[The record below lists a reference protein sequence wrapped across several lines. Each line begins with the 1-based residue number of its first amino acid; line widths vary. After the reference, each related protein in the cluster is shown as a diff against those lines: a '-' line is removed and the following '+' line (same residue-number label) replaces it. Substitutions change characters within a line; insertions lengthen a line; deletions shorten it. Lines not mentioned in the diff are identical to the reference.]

1 MMPMIDRT
9 LTVDGVADSDTPA
22 FATDAAGHVLLWN
35 RGMEKLLGRSR
46 KDALGR
52 RCFELLAG
60 RDVFGNRYCHESCAV
75 MCMSRKGESVQGF
88 EMTVRSSAPPEV
100 AVHVSVLD
108 LPGSAQRERS
118 LLHVLQPIDSTTR
131 LARAL
136 ERLAS
141 NRGGSVHRA
150 SAPASHSATT
160 NCPLLTARETEVL
173 QCVARGLQNKEVAEE
188 LGISLA
194 TARNH
199 IHNMLEKLEVH
210 SKLEAVSMAFREGW
224 VTGTD
229 EAETPRALERIA

>member
-9 LTVDGVADSDTPA
+9 LTMDGVADSDTPA

-35 RGMEKLLGRSR
+35 RGMEKLLGRPR

-60 RDVFGNRYCHESCAV
+60 RDVFGNRYCHENCAV
-75 MCMSRKGESVQGF
+75 MCMSRKCESVQAF

-100 AVHVSVLD
+100 AVQVSVLD
-108 LPGSAQRERS
+108 LPGSAPKERS
-118 LLHVLQPIDSTTR
+118 LLHVLQTIDTTNR

-136 ERLAS
+136 ERLGSSCNGHVHGVPVPSSRSGAAS
-141 NRGGSVHRA
+141 
-150 SAPASHSATT
+150 
-160 NCPLLTARETEVL
+160 CPLLTARENEVL
-173 QCVARGLQNKEVAEE
+173 RCVARGLQNKEVADE

-210 SKLEAVSMAFREGW
+210 SKLEAVSLAFREGW
-224 VTGTD
+224 VTGSEED
-229 EAETPRALERIA
+229 APRALERIA

>member
-9 LTVDGVADSDTPA
+9 LTMDGVADSDTPA

-35 RGMEKLLGRSR
+35 RGMEKLLGRPR

-60 RDVFGNRYCHESCAV
+60 RDVFGNRYCHENCAV
-75 MCMSRKGESVQGF
+75 MCMSRKCESVQAF

-100 AVHVSVLD
+100 AVQVSVLD
-108 LPGSAQRERS
+108 LPGSAPKERS
-118 LLHVLQPIDSTTR
+118 LLHVLQPIDTTNR

-136 ERLAS
+136 ERLGSSCNGHVHGVPVPSSRSGAAS
-141 NRGGSVHRA
+141 
-150 SAPASHSATT
+150 
-160 NCPLLTARETEVL
+160 CPLLTARENEVL
-173 QCVARGLQNKEVAEE
+173 RCVARGLQNKEVADE

-210 SKLEAVSMAFREGW
+210 SKLEAVSLAFREGW
-224 VTGTD
+224 VTGSEED
-229 EAETPRALERIA
+229 APRALERIA

>member
-9 LTVDGVADSDTPA
+9 LTMDGVADSDTPA

-60 RDVFGNRYCHESCAV
+60 RDVFGNRYCHENCAV
-75 MCMSRKGESVQGF
+75 MCMSRKCESVQAF

-100 AVHVSVLD
+100 AVQVSVLD
-108 LPGSAQRERS
+108 LPGAGPKERS
-118 LLHVLQPIDSTTR
+118 LLHVLQPIDTTNR

-136 ERLAS
+136 ERL
-141 NRGGSVHRA
+141 GSSRNGHAQGVP
-150 SAPASHSATT
+150 APSSRSGVVS
-160 NCPLLTARETEVL
+160 PLLTARENEVL
-173 QCVARGLQNKEVAEE
+173 RCVARGLQNKEVAEE

-210 SKLEAVSMAFREGW
+210 SKLEAVSLAFREGW
-224 VTGTD
+224 VSGSEED
-229 EAETPRALERIA
+229 APRPLERIA

>member
-9 LTVDGVADSDTPA
+9 LTMDSVADSDTPA

-35 RGMEKLLGRSR
+35 RGMEKLLGRPR

-75 MCMSRKGESVQGF
+75 MCMSRKGECVNGF
-88 EMTVRSSAPPEV
+88 EMTLRSSAPPEV
-100 AVHVSVLD
+100 AVQVSVLD
-108 LPGSAQRERS
+108 LPGSGPKERS
-118 LLHVLQPIDSTTR
+118 LLHVLQPIDTTTR

-136 ERLAS
+136 ERLAA
-141 NRGGSVHRA
+141 NRGGNGHSLP
-150 SAPASHSATT
+150 APATRALDSS
-160 NCPLLTARETEVL
+160 CPLLTSRENEVL
-173 QCVARGLQNKEVAEE
+173 RCVARGLQNKEVAEE

-210 SKLEAVSMAFREGW
+210 SKLEAVSLAFREGW
-224 VTGTD
+224 VTGSEE
-229 EAETPRALERIA
+229 EAPRALERIA